1 MTKVLFTFNV
11 NRGLDARLGMDVF
24 EAIHKRRSV
33 RSYEP
38 KAVSRETLEKL
49 LEAARLAPSARN
61 LQPWHFVVVTD
72 PQRRKALGRG
82 VFARFL
88 SKVPVVIVACGDQKA
103 SPDWYVVDVALAGEN
118 MVLAAT
124 AEGLSTCWVG
134 SFDEAKVK
142 EQLKIPEHLRVVALL
157 AVGYGRE
164 KVGVGRRI
172 INLVRRR
179 KALGEIVSW
188 EEYGRSV

>member
-1 MTKVLFTFNV
+1 MTVTM
-11 NRGLDARLGMDVF
+11 GLDARLGMDVF
-24 EAIHKRRSV
+24 EAIQKRKSV

-38 KAVSRETLEKL
+38 RAVPRETLEKL
-49 LEAARLAPSARN
+49 LEAARLSPSAKN

-72 PQRRKALGRG
+72 PQRRKALSRG

-88 SKVPVVIVACGDQKA
+88 SKVPVVIVACGDQKM

-157 AVGYGRE
+157 AVGYGKE
-164 KVGVGRRI
+164 KIGVGRRI

-179 KALGEIVSW
+179 KTLDEIVSW
-188 EEYGRSV
+188 EEYGRNT